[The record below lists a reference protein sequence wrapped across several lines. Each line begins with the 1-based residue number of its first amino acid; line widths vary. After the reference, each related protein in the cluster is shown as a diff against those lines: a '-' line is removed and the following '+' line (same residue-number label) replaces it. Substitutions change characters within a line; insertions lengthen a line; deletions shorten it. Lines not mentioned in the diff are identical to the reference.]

1 MPIETICEGCG
12 RGLRVPDEHAGKQA
26 RCPQCGTIYVV
37 PASSE
42 LSASERADQDSSSS
56 GGPGDGVTDDGM
68 TGGDV
73 DGDIERWQVRTPD
86 GQVYGPVP
94 KIELD
99 QWYSEGRISRE
110 ASLFRDSDG
119 QWHPAAEIY
128 PQLAETR
135 ENDRGGQ
142 SPFAAQPRARHAH
155 ARPRRRQLS
164 HRGGTIL
171 TLGVLGWFLCP
182 VFAPIAWS
190 MGAGDLRSMR
200 LGLMDPAGES
210 LTRTGMVL
218 GMIQTIL
225 VGIICVIVC
234 LGGFR

>member
-12 RGLRVPDEHAGKQA
+12 RRLRVSDEHAGKQA

-37 PASSE
+37 PASSQP
-42 LSASERADQDSSSS
+42 STPERPGQDLSS
-56 GGPGDGVTDDGM
+56 GEGPGDGVPDDGM
-68 TGGDV
+68 TDRYV
-73 DGDIERWQVRTPD
+73 DGDIERWQVRTAD
-86 GQVYGPVP
+86 GHVYGPVP

-110 ASLFRDSDG
+110 TSLFRDSDG

-135 ENDRGGQ
+135 ESDHGAQ

-200 LGLMDPAGES
+200 LDLMDPSGES